1 MRREE
6 GKGKEKR
13 SVGKGKEKTMAFSLD
28 FIIED
33 FLNSFSKF
41 QV

>member
-13 SVGKGKEKTMAFSLD
+13 SVGEGKEKTMAFSLD